1 MGWNLRRSVARN
13 RTFKMIHRILVA
25 FLVSAVVAFAQNGVP
40 LEMPA
45 PPAPPETS
53 PIGLLLL
60 SFALSFILLPV
71 SLLAFVV
78 LLLVLVKVLGAF
90 KITPARLLAAVV
102 QSGGVGMLKLLVWP
116 MGLLITVPAA
126 LIATGWAARILD
138 HRLDLNDRMVF
149 GCASGVL
156 VAVAFVT
163 FVKRIAR
170 GVQQRMLGGAMP
182 GMAGGGM
189 KRAKATDRPKRR

>member
-1 MGWNLRRSVARN
+1 
-13 RTFKMIHRILVA
+13 MIHRILVA
-25 FLVSAVVAFAQNGVP
+25 LLVSATVACAQDGVP

-45 PPAPPETS
+45 PPGTS

-60 SFALSFILLPV
+60 SFILSFILLPV

-78 LLLVLVKVLGAF
+78 LLLVLVKVLGVF
-90 KITPARLLAAVV
+90 KITPARLLAVIV

-116 MGLLITVPAA
+116 MGLLITIPPA
-126 LIATGWAARILD
+126 LIATGWAARFLD
-138 HRLDLNDRMVF
+138 HRLDFNDRMVF

-156 VAVAFVT
+156 VAVLLVA

-170 GVQQRMLGGAMP
+170 GVKQRMLGGAMP
-182 GMAGGGM
+182 GTAGGGM
-189 KRAKATDRPKRR
+189 KRAKATDRSKRR